1 MKHLVIKNIG
11 TIKDVDIELKKI
23 NVIIGPQALGKSTIL
38 KIASFCS
45 WVEKRI
51 ELSQDPNIFKREDY
65 FKSGLIKFHKMDGYF
80 KKGALIKYSSNYM
93 SFSYNYDE
101 DEFLFRWKKRWLYKR
116 SKISY
121 IPSERNIVAAI
132 PNWFEV
138 SMERNNIRSFM
149 TDWEFARK
157 SETNDRQILNL
168 NLSYHYDKETRK
180 DQISV
185 GNNEYIDFTNT
196 SSGLQSLVPM
206 YIFLNYLYSL
216 THTDNKINNL
226 ADEWTGNDLLNII
239 YKELF
244 KKKNKAD
251 LDNSIWQ
258 DQVTGNI
265 HIIEMPF
272 IVRTASNMVYKFG
285 SQEYKDEFLDVC
297 NNYLQTNH
305 CDIYLEEP
313 ENNLFPTTQADVVD
327 WLLEKTKSNDSN
339 TLMIAT
345 HSPYILTSF
354 LSKKEEIGM
363 FVAYPLDDRHST
375 IKSLNAEDQ
384 SYIYD
389 YGIDAFFNLENLIE
403 E

>member
-23 NVIIGPQALGKSTIL
+23 NVIIGPQSLGKSTIL

-51 ELSQDPNIFKREDY
+51 ELSQDPNIFKRENY
-65 FKSGLIKFHKMDGYF
+65 FKSGLIKFHKMEGYF
-80 KKGALIKYSSNYM
+80 KKGALIKYSSDYM

-101 DEFLFRWKKRWLYKR
+101 DEFSFRWEKRWLYKR

-138 SMERNNIRSFM
+138 SMDKNNIRSFM

-168 NLSYHYDKETRK
+168 DLSYHYDKETRK
-180 DQISV
+180 DQIAI
-185 GNNEYIDFTNT
+185 GNNGYIDFTNA

-244 KKKNKAD
+244 NKKVK
-251 LDNSIWQ
+251 LIW
-258 DQVTGNI
+258 
-265 HIIEMPF
+265 
-272 IVRTASNMVYKFG
+272 
-285 SQEYKDEFLDVC
+285 
-297 NNYLQTNH
+297 
-305 CDIYLEEP
+305 
-313 ENNLFPTTQADVVD
+313 
-327 WLLEKTKSNDSN
+327 
-339 TLMIAT
+339 
-345 HSPYILTSF
+345 
-354 LSKKEEIGM
+354 
-363 FVAYPLDDRHST
+363 T
-375 IKSLNAEDQ
+375 I
-384 SYIYD
+384 
-389 YGIDAFFNLENLIE
+389 
-403 E
+403 